1 MANLKGSNFQKQI
14 RDARIRTDF
23 RGQKKADIQSKN
35 FARSHAI
42 VHARE
47 SQLHDFAK
55 FLQNK
60 EISEGK
66 LNQHFTEKNLENFF
80 KEKIS
85 SLSPSSANTYISGFN
100 GLLKGLKNANIT
112 INSDYNKI
120 AKNFTKELQKNI
132 KKQPIKIGRYISKS
146 EFQQTLKKLSPH
158 ICSISRL
165 QYQYGFRVAEAIK
178 IASTPSKYIQNN
190 KIIGV
195 RGKGGRTYKPKR
207 ISPQMKKDLEK
218 PIKISKSTY
227 QKAIYKAFGKSN
239 HNLRLSYAKNKV
251 DQMTKEGNSLLSSL
265 RTTAEELNHSRLEIT
280 RYYLARA

>member
-14 RDARIRTDF
+14 RDARIRTDK
-23 RGQKKADIQSKN
+23 RGQKKAEIHGKN
-35 FARSHAI
+35 FARSHNI

-47 SQLHDFAK
+47 SQLQDFAK

-60 EISEGK
+60 GICDGK
-66 LNQHFTEKNLENFF
+66 LNQHFTEKNLENFL

-85 SLSPSSANTYISGFN
+85 NLSSTSANTYISGFN
-100 GLLKGLKNANIT
+100 GLLKGLKNANIS
-112 INSDYNKI
+112 IDVNHDKI
-120 AKNFTKELQKNI
+120 VKSFTKELQKQS
-132 KKQPIKIGRYISKS
+132 KEQPIKTGRYISKS

-190 KIIGV
+190 KIV
-195 RGKGGRTYKPKR
+195 NVQGKGGRIYKPKT
-207 ISPQMKKDLEK
+207 ISPKLKKDLQK
-218 PIKISKSTY
+218 PIKISKSGY
-227 QKAIYKAFGKSN
+227 QKAIHRTFKKSN
-239 HNLRLSYAKNKV
+239 HNLRLSYAKNQV
-251 DQMTKEGNSLLSSL
+251 DQLIKNGNSLLIAL
-265 RTTAEELNHSRLEIT
+265 RTAAEELNHSRLEIT